1 VKPRDTHVKW
11 MPHADDEF
19 TSDQRRSIDALLDE
33 AEKGPFHGPFD
44 TTGEMIARIEGEL
57 KKRGDLE

>member
-1 VKPRDTHVKW
+1 